1 MIDMIGDNELP
12 PGDRAERPDPPEAS
26 APSEIPGR
34 VLDRYLHEQIKAKL
48 TPDFSQAELARQLG
62 VSAAALNKWIK
73 GKPVGDVEK
82 LEFKLQAWLNG
93 AMERIDLTR
102 ELRHTPVT
110 QEVCAIIRSIIKT
123 NDLGIVT
130 GRAGI
135 GKTCGAQLFLL
146 EDPMAT
152 LLTADYCHGSAEC
165 MVSDLRRKNSIRR
178 RKIDPMGFNDIV
190 VERFT
195 GTNRPLMIDNAHA
208 LTMGGLRWAYAFHNR
223 TGCPVVLIGNP
234 LIEQKILALPD
245 EDQFTTRTGQFQAVG
260 VFDNKSAK
268 ELASLL
274 LDQYAPHLK
283 ADLLAQATDICR
295 ARGYAR
301 RLKKQIRVAL
311 GILEGGLSDK
321 TVIKDLRA
329 QGFTDAQIAFNLAAT
344 QLLTLKGGEL

>member
-12 PGDRAERPDPPEAS
+12 PGDRAERPEPEPETPAAE
-26 APSEIPGR
+26 APGKI
-34 VLDRYLHEQIKAKL
+34 LDRHLHAQIKARL
-48 TPDFSQAELARQLG
+48 NADFSQAELARQIG
-62 VSAAALNKWIK
+62 VSAAMINKWIK
-73 GKPVGDVEK
+73 GAPVGDVVK

-93 AMERIDLTR
+93 AMERVDLTR

-110 QEVCAIIRSIIKT
+110 QETCAIIRSIIKT
-123 NDLGIVT
+123 NDLGVIT

-178 RKIDPMGFNDIV
+178 RITDPMGFNDIV
-190 VERFT
+190 VDRFT
-195 GTNRPLMIDNAHA
+195 GTSRPLMIDNAHA

-223 TGCPVVLIGNP
+223 TGCPVIMIGNP
-234 LIEQKILALPD
+234 MIEQKILALPD
-245 EDQFTTRTGQFQAVG
+245 EDQFTTRTGQFRAVG
-260 VFDNKSAK
+260 VFDNKTAQ
-268 ELASLL
+268 ELAGLL

-283 ADLLAQATDICR
+283 ADLISQATDTCR

-301 RLKKQIRVAL
+301 RLKKQIRLAL
-311 GILEGGLSDK
+311 GILEGGLSDIN
-321 TVIKDLRA
+321 VIKKLRA
-329 QGFTDAQIAFNLAAT
+329 EGHTDAQIAFSLAAT
-344 QLLTLKGGEL
+344 QLLSIEGREE